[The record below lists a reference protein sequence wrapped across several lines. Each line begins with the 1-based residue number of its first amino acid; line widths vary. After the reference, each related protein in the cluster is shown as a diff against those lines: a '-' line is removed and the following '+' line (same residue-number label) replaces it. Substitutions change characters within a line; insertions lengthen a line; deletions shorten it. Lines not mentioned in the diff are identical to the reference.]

1 MWLGIYLV
9 GINIVTFAA
18 FGYDKHQAKTDGWRV
33 PERTL
38 LLLAGIGGSIG
49 ALAGMYYFHHKTLH
63 NSFRLGVPAI
73 LVIQILALRFL
84 LGTR

>member
-18 FGYDKHQAKTDGWRV
+18 FRYDKHQAKTDGWRV
-33 PERTL
+33 PERVL
-38 LLLAGIGGSIG
+38 LILAVLGGSIG

-63 NSFRLGVPAI
+63 NNFRLGVPAI
-73 LVIQILALRFL
+73 LVIQILLLRFL